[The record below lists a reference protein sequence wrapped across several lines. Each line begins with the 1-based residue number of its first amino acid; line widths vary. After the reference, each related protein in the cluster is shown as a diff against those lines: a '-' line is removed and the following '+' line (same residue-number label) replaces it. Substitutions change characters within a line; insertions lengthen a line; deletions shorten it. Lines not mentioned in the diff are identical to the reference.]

1 MIRKTYIPK
10 NIDGDDFRGIM
21 FGFGF
26 GANTVGID
34 RNISSGAL
42 SQAQSRKYY
51 RQAQA
56 LANQRKVLEKRID
69 KLRKE
74 VNKIHDKVSR

>member
-1 MIRKTYIPK
+1 MVRKTYIPK
-10 NIDGDDFRGIM
+10 NIDGDDFRDIM

-26 GANTVGID
+26 GANVGGID

-42 SQAQSRKYY
+42 SQAQARKYY
-51 RQAQA
+51 RQAQV
-56 LANQRKVLEKRID
+56 LANQREVLEKRIE